1 MIPFLL
7 NNARFQVLLIAL
19 LLVSGFAALSSLPRT
34 EDPRIINRFAF
45 VTTYLPGA
53 SAARVEAQVTEK
65 IEQKLKQ
72 QSEIKNLIA
81 MSRAGISVLSIELE
95 DDVTDSTPVW
105 SRMRDLLADV
115 QIELPEDASSP
126 LLEDDRGYA
135 YTKIVALTIEPDES
149 ESQSLQQA
157 KQIAV
162 NRYTKELRNQL
173 RNQSGVEVVHLFG
186 VANEEVRVTLDPAKL
201 KLAGLSFEQV
211 AHAVKNADAKVSAG
225 MISNPQIQMQVELS
239 GEFKSITRI
248 KAIPIQSDDRYGQI
262 QLSDIAKV
270 ERMLVEPQQEIAWVD
285 GLPGA
290 YLGIRMLPDVRIDKF
305 SEQIDELLEAFK
317 LTLPNNIQLLSL
329 FDQKGYTEDRLGG
342 LLDNIL
348 LGFALILGVLFVTLG
363 LRAAIIVGLAL
374 PLTVMFTLACMNI
387 YGLPIHQISVT
398 GLVVALGIM
407 VDNAIVITDAIQR
420 YRQQG
425 MAVLKAVTKA
435 VNHFWL
441 PLLSSTLTTILAF
454 MPIVLM
460 PGPSGE
466 FVGGIA
472 LSVIFAL
479 VGSYLISHTLIA
491 VFAGK
496 YVQSDNH
503 TATGFLSQGIRL
515 KRLSNVFEQLLSRSL
530 KRPLVTALCVMVLP
544 VLGFIS
550 AGQLTEQ
557 FFPPADRDMFH
568 IEVRLSDN
576 ASIHATKA
584 LVKRMDAHIL
594 KHEGIERLDWMVGRN
609 IPIFYYNLMQRD
621 KGARNYAQAM
631 VKVTDFERANTLIR
645 TLQGELDRAFPEA
658 QTLVRKLEQGP
669 PFNAP
674 IEIRIFGPDLDNLAE
689 LGQRIKQTV
698 IAHPEVTHTRTTLQ
712 SGAAKVELLAHES
725 QLTHAGAQAQRV
737 AAQLQAQSQGVTVAS
752 VLEDTE
758 TVPVNLRF
766 DDQYRDGLDGLANVE
781 VMGSQPLLLSAF
793 ATSRIVPEQST
804 IHRRNGERLNVVEA
818 FLQTDVLPAKVLKD
832 LQVQL
837 EKEQF
842 TLPVGYRLEI
852 GGESQQRD
860 QAVGSLLGKVGVIFV
875 LLITVLVLTFN
886 SFTTTGLILITAFQ
900 SAMLGILS
908 VYIAG
913 HPFGFTVIIGLLG
926 LMGLAIN
933 AAIVILSELRA
944 NEAKTVDEIVT
955 GVMTCARHIT
965 STTITTVG
973 GFLPLILA
981 GGSFWPPFAIAIAGG
996 TVLTTVL
1003 SFFFVPSCYW
1013 LMQRKRTPA
1022 LMTKLKNL
1030 KT

>member
-1 MIPFLL
+1 MISYLL
-7 NNARFQVLLIAL
+7 NNARFQALLVAL
-19 LLVSGFAALSSLPRT
+19 LLVSGFAALNSLPRT
-34 EDPRIINRFAF
+34 EDPRINNRFAF

-53 SAARVEAQVTEK
+53 SAARVEAQITEK

-72 QSEIKNLIA
+72 QSEIKTLVG
-81 MSRAGISVLSIELE
+81 MSRSGISVLSIELG
-95 DDVTDSTPVW
+95 DDITNSLPVW
-105 SRMRDLLADV
+105 SRLRDLLADV
-115 QIELPEDASSP
+115 QIELPQEASSP

-135 YTKIVALTIEPDES
+135 YTKIVALTIEPEEAGS
-149 ESQSLQQA
+149 MSLQQA
-157 KQIAV
+157 KQVAV
-162 NRYTKELRNQL
+162 NRYTKELRNRL

-186 VANEEVRVTLDPAKL
+186 VADEEIRITLEPAKL

-211 AHAVKNADAKVSAG
+211 AQAIKNADAKVAAG
-225 MISNPQIQMQVELS
+225 ILSNQQIQMQVELS
-239 GEFKSITRI
+239 GEFTSVQRI
-248 KAIPIQSDDRYGQI
+248 AAIPIQSDVHFGQV
-262 QLSDIAKV
+262 LLRDIATI
-270 ERMLVEPQQEIAWVD
+270 ERTLVDPQPEIAWID
-285 GLPGA
+285 GMPGA

-305 SEQIDELLEAFK
+305 SDQIDEELTKFSQ
-317 LTLPNNIQLLSL
+317 TLPNNIQLHSL
-329 FDQKGYTEDRLGG
+329 FDQKGYTEERLGG
-342 LLDNIL
+342 LLNNIL
-348 LGFALILGVLFVTLG
+348 VGFGLILAVLFLTLG
-363 LRAAIIVGLAL
+363 LRAALIVGLAL

-407 VDNAIVITDAIQR
+407 VDNAIVITDAVQR

-425 MAVLKAVTKA
+425 MKALEAVTKA
-435 VNHFWL
+435 VNHFWM
-441 PLLSSTLTTILAF
+441 PLMSSTLTTILAF

-479 VGSYLISHTLIA
+479 IGSYLISHTLIA

-496 YVQSDNH
+496 YVIVGDTKDHGLLAQGLTISKLSS
-503 TATGFLSQGIRL
+503 GFENIL
-515 KRLSNVFEQLLSRSL
+515 KRAL
-530 KRPLVTALCVMVLP
+530 KRPLVTIVGVMVLP

-576 ASIHATKA
+576 ASIQATKR
-584 LVKRMDAHIL
+584 LVEKMEQQIL

-609 IPIFYYNLMQRD
+609 IPIFYYNLLQRD

-631 VKVTDFERANTLIR
+631 VKVTDFERANELIK
-645 TLQGELDRAFPEA
+645 TLQIELDRAFPEA

-674 IEIRIFGPDLDNLAE
+674 IEIRIFGPE
-689 LGQRIKQTV
+689 LNQLSEIGKKVKQTV
-698 IAHPEVTHTRTTLQ
+698 IAHPDVTHTRTTLQ
-712 SGAAKVELLAHES
+712 SGAAKVEVLALES

-737 AAQLQAQSQGVTVAS
+737 AAQLQAQSQGVDVAS
-752 VLEDTE
+752 VLEGTE
-758 TVPVNLRF
+758 TVPVRVRF
-766 DDQYRDGLDGLANVE
+766 DDHYRADLDGLADVE

-804 IHRRNGERLNVVEA
+804 IHRRNGERVNVVEA
-818 FLQTDVLPAKVLKD
+818 FLRTDVLPAKVLKD
-832 LQVQL
+832 IQQQL
-837 EKEQF
+837 ELSQLS
-842 TLPVGYRLEI
+842 LPVGYRLEI

-944 NEAKTVDEIVT
+944 NDATEMEEIVT
-955 GVMTCARHIT
+955 SVMTCARHIT

-1013 LMQRKRTPA
+1013 LMKKRKA
-1022 LMTKLKNL
+1022 CSGLNKLRRAD
-1030 KT
+1030 

>member
-1 MIPFLL
+1 MIAFLL

-72 QSEIKNLIA
+72 QAEIKNLIA
-81 MSRAGISVLSIELE
+81 MSRSGISVLSIELE
-95 DDVTDSTPVW
+95 DAVIDSNPVW
-105 SRMRDLLADV
+105 SRLRDLLDDV
-115 QIELPEDASSP
+115 QIELPEEASSP

-135 YTKIVALTIEPDES
+135 YTKIVALTIEPDRS
-149 ESQSLQQA
+149 ASSSLQQT

-162 NRYTKELRNQL
+162 NRYTKELRNRL
-173 RNQSGVEVVHLFG
+173 RNQTGVEVVHLFG
-186 VANEEVRVTLDPAKL
+186 VANEEVRITLDPTKL
-201 KLAGLSFEQV
+201 KLANLSFEQV
-211 AHAVKNADAKVSAG
+211 AQAVKNADAKISAG
-225 MISNPQIQMQVELS
+225 MITNSQVQMQVELS
-239 GEFKSITRI
+239 GEFTNIARI
-248 KAIPIQSDDRYGQI
+248 AAIPIQSDSRYGQI

-270 ERMLVEPQQEIAWVD
+270 ERMLVEPQQEVAWVD
-285 GLPGA
+285 GMPGA

-305 SEQIDELLEAFK
+305 SAQIDTLLNEFK
-317 LTLPNNIQLLSL
+317 HTLPNNIQLHSL
-329 FDQKGYTEDRLGG
+329 FDQKGYTEERLGS

-348 LGFALILGVLFVTLG
+348 LGFALILVVLFVTLG

-374 PLTVMFTLACMNI
+374 PLTVMFTLACMNM

-425 MAVLKAVTKA
+425 LTVMKAVSKA

-479 VGSYLISHTLIA
+479 VGSYAISHSLIA

-496 YVQSDNH
+496 YVQTDN
-503 TATGFLSQGIRL
+503 TKGNGFLVQGIRL
-515 KRLSNVFEQLLSRSL
+515 GALSEAFEKMLKRSL
-530 KRPLVTALCVMVLP
+530 KTPLLTTSCVMVLP
-544 VLGFIS
+544 ILGFIS

-576 ASIHATKA
+576 ASIHATNA
-584 LVKRMDAHIL
+584 LVKRMDEHIL

-631 VKVTDFERANTLIR
+631 VKVTDFERANTLIK
-645 TLQGELDRAFPEA
+645 TLQSELDRAFPEA

-674 IEIRIFGPDLDNLAE
+674 IEIRIFGPELDKLAE
-689 LGQRIKQTV
+689 LGQRVKQTV
-698 IAHPEVTHTRTTLQ
+698 IAHPDVTHTRTTLQ
-712 SGAAKVELLAHES
+712 SGAAKVELVAQEP
-725 QLTHAGAQAQRV
+725 QLIHAGAQAQRV

-752 VLEDTE
+752 ILEDTE
-758 TVPVNLRF
+758 TVPVSLRF
-766 DDQYRDGLDGLANVE
+766 DNQYRDGLDGLANVE
-781 VMGSQPLLLSAF
+781 VMGDQPLLLSAF

-818 FLQTDVLPAKVLKD
+818 FLQTDVLPAKVLKEI
-832 LQVQL
+832 QVQL

-842 TLPVGYRLEI
+842 VLPVGYRLEI

-913 HPFGFTVIIGLLG
+913 YPFGFTVIIGLLG

-944 NEAKTVDEIVT
+944 SKASTIDEIVS

-1013 LMQRKRTPA
+1013 LMKKKQSSSFIT
-1022 LMTKLKNL
+1022 NL
-1030 KT
+1030 KKIKS

>member
-1 MIPFLL
+1 MIAYLL
-7 NNARFQVLLIAL
+7 NNARFQALLVAL
-19 LLVSGFAALSSLPRT
+19 LLVSGFAALNSLPRT
-34 EDPRIINRFAF
+34 EDPRINNRFAF

-72 QSEIKNLIA
+72 QSEIKNLIG
-81 MSRAGISVLSIELE
+81 MSRAGISVLSVELG
-95 DDVTDSTPVW
+95 DDVTNSAPVW
-105 SRMRDLLADV
+105 SRLRDLLSDV
-115 QIELPEDASSP
+115 QIELPQDASSP

-149 ESQSLQQA
+149 DSLSLQQT
-157 KQIAV
+157 KQVAV
-162 NRYTKELRNQL
+162 NRYTKELRNRL
-173 RNQSGVEVVHLFG
+173 RNQAGVEVVHLFG
-186 VANEEVRVTLDPAKL
+186 VADEEIRITLDPAKL

-211 AHAVKNADAKVSAG
+211 AQAVKNADAKVAAG
-225 MISNPQIQMQVELS
+225 MLSNQSIQMQVELS
-239 GEFKSITRI
+239 GEFTSVQRI
-248 KAIPIQSDDRYGQI
+248 AAIPIQSDGLFGQV
-262 QLSDIAKV
+262 LLRDIASI
-270 ERMLVEPQQEIAWVD
+270 ERTLVDPQLEVAWID
-285 GLPGA
+285 GMNGA

-305 SEQIDELLEAFK
+305 SSQIDSELAEFSR
-317 LTLPNNIQLLSL
+317 TLPNNIQLHSL
-329 FDQKGYTEDRLGG
+329 FDQKGYTEERLGG
-342 LLDNIL
+342 LLENIL
-348 LGFALILGVLFVTLG
+348 MGFALILTVLFLTLG

-407 VDNAIVITDAIQR
+407 VDNAIVITDAVQR
-420 YRQQG
+420 FRQQG
-425 MAVLKAVTKA
+425 MKILEAVSKA

-454 MPIVLM
+454 APIVLM

-479 VGSYLISHTLIA
+479 IGSYLISHSLIA

-496 YVQSDNH
+496 YVLVESANKQGLLAQGLTISK
-503 TATGFLSQGIRL
+503 LSTSFERVL
-515 KRLSNVFEQLLSRSL
+515 KGSL
-530 KRPLVTALCVMVLP
+530 KRPILTASGVMVLP
-544 VLGFIS
+544 ILGFIS

-576 ASIHATKA
+576 ASIQATKE
-584 LVKRMDAHIL
+584 LVEKMEKHIL
-594 KHEGIERLDWMVGRN
+594 EHNGIERLDWMVGRN
-609 IPIFYYNLMQRD
+609 IPIFYYNLLQRD

-631 VKVTDFERANTLIR
+631 VKVTDFERANELIKI
-645 TLQGELDRAFPEA
+645 LQHELDRAFPEA

-674 IEIRIFGPDLDNLAE
+674 IEIRIFGPELDKLAL
-689 LGQRIKQTV
+689 LGQQVKQTV
-698 IAHPEVTHTRTTLQ
+698 IAHADVTHTRTTLQ
-712 SGAAKVELLAHES
+712 SGAAKVELLAHET

-737 AAQLQAQSQGVTVAS
+737 AAQLQAQSQGIEVAS
-752 VLEDTE
+752 ILEDTE
-758 TVPVNLRF
+758 TVPVKVRF
-766 DDQYRDGLDGLANVE
+766 GDHYRADLDGLADVE

-804 IHRRNGERLNVVEA
+804 IHRRNGERVNVVEA
-818 FLQTDVLPAKVLKD
+818 FLRTDVLPAKVLQD
-832 LQVQL
+832 IQAQL
-837 EKEQF
+837 AQSQ
-842 TLPVGYRLEI
+842 LIVPVGYRLEI

-944 NEAKTVDEIVT
+944 NNAETADDIVKS
-955 GVMTCARHIT
+955 VMTCARHIT

-996 TVLTTVL
+996 TVLTTIL

-1013 LMQRKRTPA
+1013 MMQKRKFSPA
-1022 LMTKLKNL
+1022 QKKLNRL
-1030 KT
+1030 S

>member
-1 MIPFLL
+1 MIAYLL
-7 NNARFQVLLIAL
+7 NNARFQALLVAL
-19 LLVSGFAALSSLPRT
+19 LLVSGFAALNSLPRT
-34 EDPRIINRFAF
+34 EDPRINNRFAF

-72 QSEIKNLIA
+72 QSEIKNLIG
-81 MSRAGISVLSIELE
+81 MSRAGISVLSVELG
-95 DDVTDSTPVW
+95 DDVTNSAPVW
-105 SRMRDLLADV
+105 SRLRDLLADV
-115 QIELPEDASSP
+115 QIELPQGASSP

-135 YTKIVALTIEPDES
+135 YTKIVALTIEPDDS
-149 ESQSLQQA
+149 TTRSLLQA
-157 KQIAV
+157 KQVAV
-162 NRYTKELRNQL
+162 NRYTKELRNRL
-173 RNQSGVEVVHLFG
+173 RNQPGVEVVHLFG
-186 VANEEVRVTLDPAKL
+186 VADEEIRITLDPAKL

-211 AHAVKNADAKVSAG
+211 AQAVKNADAKVAAG
-225 MISNPQIQMQVELS
+225 MLSNDNIQMQVELS
-239 GEFKSITRI
+239 GEFTSVQRI
-248 KAIPIQSDDRYGQI
+248 EAIPIQSDGQFG
-262 QLSDIAKV
+262 QVLLRDIATI
-270 ERMLVEPQQEIAWVD
+270 ERTLVSPQQEIAWID
-285 GLPGA
+285 GMHGA

-305 SEQIDELLEAFK
+305 STQIDAMLGVFSQ
-317 LTLPNNIQLLSL
+317 TLPNNIQLHNL
-329 FDQKGYTEDRLGG
+329 FDQKGYTEERLGG
-342 LLDNIL
+342 LLENIL
-348 LGFALILGVLFVTLG
+348 LGFALILTVLFLTLG
-363 LRAAIIVGLAL
+363 LRAAVIVGLAL

-407 VDNAIVITDAIQR
+407 VDNAIVITDAVQR
-420 YRQQG
+420 FRQQG
-425 MAVLKAVTKA
+425 MKALDAVSKA

-454 MPIVLM
+454 APIVLM

-479 VGSYLISHTLIA
+479 IGSYLISHTLIA

-496 YVQSDNH
+496 YVLVSNRNTQGIVAQGL
-503 TATGFLSQGIRL
+503 TITKLSQG
-515 KRLSNVFEQLLSRSL
+515 FERVLTRSL
-530 KRPLVTALCVMVLP
+530 KKPVLTAASVMILP
-544 VLGFIS
+544 ILGFIS

-576 ASIHATKA
+576 ASIQATKA
-584 LVKRMDAHIL
+584 LVKEMEAHIL

-609 IPIFYYNLMQRD
+609 IPIFYYNLLQRD

-631 VKVTDFERANTLIR
+631 VKVSDFERANELIKQ
-645 TLQGELDRAFPEA
+645 LQYELDRAFPQA

-674 IEIRIFGPDLDNLAE
+674 IEIRIFGPELDKLAQ
-689 LGQRIKQTV
+689 LGHQVKQTV
-698 IAHPEVTHTRTTLQ
+698 IAHADVTHTRTTLQ
-712 SGAAKVELLAHES
+712 SGAAKVELLAHET
-725 QLTHAGAQAQRV
+725 QLTHAGAQVQRV
-737 AAQLQAQSQGVTVAS
+737 AAQLQAQSQGVEVAS
-752 VLEDTE
+752 ILEDTE
-758 TVPVNLRF
+758 TVPVKVRF
-766 DDQYRDGLDGLANVE
+766 GDHYRADLDGLADVE

-793 ATSRIVPEQST
+793 ATSRIIPEQST
-804 IHRRNGERLNVVEA
+804 IHRRNGERVNVVEA
-818 FLQTDVLPAKVLKD
+818 FLRTDVLPAKVLAEI
-832 LQVQL
+832 QAQL
-837 EKEQF
+837 AQSGVIV
-842 TLPVGYRLEI
+842 PVGYRLEI

-908 VYIAG
+908 VYVAG
-913 HPFGFTVIIGLLG
+913 YPFGFTVIIGLLG

-944 NEAKTVDEIVT
+944 NNAQTIEDIV
-955 GVMTCARHIT
+955 GSVMTCARHIT

-1013 LMQRKRTPA
+1013 MMNKRKNNPLFRRVNT
-1022 LMTKLKNL
+1022 TN
-1030 KT
+1030 